1 MDRILVPRLR
11 LLAHVGVE
19 EQERSRPQ
27 RLELTLE
34 LHLDLSR
41 AGASDDLADTVDYE
55 AICELAE
62 QIVGSRPF
70 ELIEAVAE
78 EVAGALLARFDVSE
92 ARVRVRKPG
101 ALARWGVPHA
111 EVEVRRRRDG

>member
-1 MDRILVPRLR
+1 MPELR
-11 LLAHVGVE
+11 LQARVGVGE
-19 EQERSRPQ
+19 EERARPQ
-27 RLELTLE
+27 RVVLTLE

-55 AICELAE
+55 AVCELAAR
-62 QIVGSRPF
+62 IAGSRPF
-70 ELIEAVAE
+70 DLIEAMAE
-78 EVAGALLARFDVSE
+78 EVAAALLEHARVSE

-101 ALARWGVPHA
+101 ALARWGVPYA

>member
-1 MDRILVPRLR
+1 MDRIAVPELQLR
-11 LLAHVGVE
+11 ARVGVGE
-19 EQERSRPQ
+19 EERARLQ
-27 RLELTLE
+27 RVVLAVE

-55 AICELAE
+55 AVCELAE
-62 QIVGSRPF
+62 EIVRSRPF
-70 ELIEAVAE
+70 NLIEAMAEAVASS
-78 EVAGALLARFDVSE
+78 LLERFDASE

-101 ALARWGVPHA
+101 ALARWGVPYA